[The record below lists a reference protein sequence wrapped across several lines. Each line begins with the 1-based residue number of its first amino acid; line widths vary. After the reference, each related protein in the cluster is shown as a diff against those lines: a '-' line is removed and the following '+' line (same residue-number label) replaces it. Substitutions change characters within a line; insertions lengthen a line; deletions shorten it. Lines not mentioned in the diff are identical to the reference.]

1 MSEPT
6 STNAAGLRVRL
17 RRLEIHNY
25 QAIKVAAFDIKP
37 GVNDIAGEP
46 AQGKSTIPQAIREL
60 LTKGGV
66 SSMPLRRGAAEGL
79 IRAELTDGSVLEK
92 KITPKGAQ
100 PTRRTD
106 ADGKRT
112 GIDSLQGW
120 ITEEVFNPLA
130 FAALA
135 DSKAGR
141 RTQAEVISEIAGLDT
156 AKLDEQRA
164 AHLAEES
171 AAKKAAEELEA
182 QARGVV
188 VPEEVAVPGEEI
200 DLASFATRKGE
211 IERQRYDQTLQRKAA
226 DDAGREAALAADRV
240 AKLDKEIADLET
252 KLADARGRRQRA
264 DEEANAKHSHA
275 AELAAQVATLV
286 EPDGSALE
294 TEIEQ
299 ARQHNARVRAAQQAN
314 EERGRKL
321 AERAGLEQKAAAK
334 RTVERGAA
342 MKKREADAAKAEA
355 IAAAARRMPVSGL
368 TIEGEGADRE
378 VYLNGVPLSQAS
390 TMQRMQLGCALAL
403 ARQPRLGFLWIDYGN
418 ELDEKALEWLQG
430 FLEANNADAFV
441 VHVIEAEEVAS
452 ADGLIV
458 EAGEIKADRRRTRKP
473 RSAAATERA
482 AAAASADATTDD
494 DEPPTL

>member
-1 MSEPT
+1 MSET
-6 STNAAGLRVRL
+6 TGDNFAQRVRL

-25 QAIKVAAFDIKP
+25 QAIKVAAFDIRP

-79 IRAELTDGSVLEK
+79 IRAELTDGSVIEK

-106 ADGKRT
+106 AEGKRT

-120 ITEEVFNPLA
+120 ISEEVFNPLA

-141 RTQAEVISEIAGLDT
+141 RAQAEVISEIAGLNT
-156 AKLDEQRA
+156 AKLDDERA
-164 AHLAEES
+164 QHLADES
-171 AAKKAAEELEA
+171 AAKKAADELEA

-188 VPEEVAVPGEEI
+188 VPDAPGEIPEEMDVAAI
-200 DLASFATRKGE
+200 AGRKGE
-211 IERQRYDQTLQRKAA
+211 VQRVIYANQVKRQAAA
-226 DDAGREAALAADRV
+226 DADKATKEAGALVEKIDR
-240 AKLDKEIADLET
+240 EIAELEA
-252 KLADARGRRQRA
+252 KLADARGRLGRAQAETTAKAEKAQQLAADAAQLVDPSTAEIDAEIERAKEHNTRVLALKEQVKARERAQETRAAIEQRA
-264 DEEANAKHSHA
+264 
-275 AELAAQVATLV
+275 Q
-286 EPDGSALE
+286 
-294 TEIEQ
+294 
-299 ARQHNARVRAAQQAN
+299 
-314 EERGRKL
+314 
-321 AERAGLEQKAAAK
+321 AK
-334 RTVERGAA
+334 RTAERTAA
-342 MKKREADAAKAEA
+342 MKKREADAAKSEA
-355 IAAAARRMPVSGL
+355 IAAAARRMPVAGL

-403 ARQPRLGFLWIDYGN
+403 ARQPKLGFLWIDYGN

-430 FLEANNADAFV
+430 FLEEQQADAFV
-441 VHVIEAEEVAS
+441 VHVIEADEVAT

-458 EAGEIKADRRRTRKP
+458 EDGEIKADRRKTRKARAVAP
-473 RSAAATERA
+473 KVAAAPPV
-482 AAAASADATTDD
+482 ADSD